1 MKKSVWDIYIGPG
14 KKEAFCPLCGVHR
27 IYATQNSGY
36 EFAHIVPAC
45 HMEKNEM
52 SVFYAFPSCKSCN
65 NECSDD
71 NLFDFLFVRG
81 RIQRLTYVIRKIY
94 EYFLEL
100 HENELDFDSRRI
112 WVILESMYGKQ
123 KFPFQGHII
132 NTGPIYELARTI
144 QVTLLNEKI
153 QAACQNMDQLTKE
166 LANVTK
172 EPIKS
177 IHLTQP
183 LQNNRIT

>member
-1 MKKSVWDIYIGPG
+1 
-14 KKEAFCPLCGVHR
+14 
-27 IYATQNSGY
+27 
-36 EFAHIVPAC
+36 
-45 HMEKNEM
+45 
-52 SVFYAFPSCKSCN
+52 
-65 NECSDD
+65 
-71 NLFDFLFVRG
+71 
-81 RIQRLTYVIRKIY
+81 
-94 EYFLEL
+94 
-100 HENELDFDSRRI
+100 
-112 WVILESMYGKQ
+112 MYGKQ